1 MNRHD
6 HNPQRHTEMVCT
18 VVVRGHLVYELVH
31 RMYTRRSYI
40 IYGLILAKTEV
51 EFIACNPPI
60 SKVLTYISDF
70 TPSKFKHMFY
80 QAMLIL
86 EFNHFQRQLTKN
98 VFLIVHFST
107 DKNIF
112 TYILLIKLLFS

>member
-18 VVVRGHLVYELVH
+18 VVVRGHLVHELVD

-51 EFIACNPPI
+51 GFIACDTPI

-70 TPSKFKHMFY
+70 TPIKI
-80 QAMLIL
+80 Q
-86 EFNHFQRQLTKN
+86 
-98 VFLIVHFST
+98 
-107 DKNIF
+107 
-112 TYILLIKLLFS
+112 TYVLSGNAYSRV